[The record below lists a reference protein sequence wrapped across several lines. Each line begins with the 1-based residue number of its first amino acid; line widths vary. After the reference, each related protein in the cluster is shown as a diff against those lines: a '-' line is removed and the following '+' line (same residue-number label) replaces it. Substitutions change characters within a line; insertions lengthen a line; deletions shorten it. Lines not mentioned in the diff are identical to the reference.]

1 MTKRTVFITGGA
13 SGIGFGIAKTM
24 VNAGHHVIIADIN
37 KHAAETAASELS
49 ATNALNMASENTHG
63 SASAVAVDVCNAQ
76 QVGAL
81 PELLGEYTV
90 DVLINNAGIQ
100 HVSRLESFPPEKW
113 QQLINIMLVGPA
125 LLTQAFLPAMRA
137 QNFGRIINVGSIHSI
152 VASPYKSAYVAAK
165 HGLLGFAKTMAL
177 ETGDCDVTI
186 NTLCPAYVK
195 TPLVEQQIAAQA
207 TENNLTEEEVINQ
220 IMLAPMPKKQ
230 FITVEEL
237 ADTASFLMSDSAR
250 NITGQTLVL
259 DGGWTA
265 R

>member
-13 SGIGFGIAKTM
+13 SGIGFGIAQAMSK
-24 VNAGHHVIIADIN
+24 AGHHVIIADIN
-37 KHAAETAASELS
+37 EQAAQRAASDILKEG
-49 ATNALNMASENTHG
+49 G
-63 SASAVAVDVCNAQ
+63 SASAIEVDVCNAQ
-76 QVGAL
+76 QVAAL
-81 PELLGEYTV
+81 PDLLKGQKV

-100 HVSRLESFPPEKW
+100 HVSRIEDFPPEKW

-125 LLTQAFLPAMRA
+125 LLTQAFLPNMRE
-137 QNFGRIINVGSIHSI
+137 QNFGRIINVGSIHSL

-165 HGLLGFAKTMAL
+165 HGLLGFAKTIAL

-195 TPLVEQQIAAQA
+195 TPLVEKQIASQA
-207 TENNLTEEEVINQ
+207 KENNLTEEEVINK
-220 IMLAPMPKKQ
+220 IMLEPMPKKQ
-230 FITVEEL
+230 FISVDEL
-237 ADTASFLMSDSAR
+237 SDTAAFLMSDSAR
-250 NITGQTLVL
+250 NITGQTMVL